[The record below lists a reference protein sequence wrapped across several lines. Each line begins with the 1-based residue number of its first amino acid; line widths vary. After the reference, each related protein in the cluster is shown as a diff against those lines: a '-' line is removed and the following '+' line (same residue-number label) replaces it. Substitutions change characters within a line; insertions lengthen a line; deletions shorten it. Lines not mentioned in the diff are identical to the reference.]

1 LYNIAVTA
9 TNRDDSRAAL
19 LRAYLDSVT
28 LSEALQTQI
37 WHAAELTLVQVRV
50 MRRLAK
56 QPQSLGQLGAELAL
70 APPSMTRLVDRLEE
84 RGLIGRQRDVDDRR
98 KVVATLTDEGRQ
110 LLSAIPFLEGTAIR
124 LAVDRMKPADRERI
138 AGAMSEFNAAVKQVE
153 AELLLVTVEA

>member
-1 LYNIAVTA
+1 LYNIAVAA
-9 TNRDDSRAAL
+9 TKPEDSRTAL

-50 MRRLAK
+50 MRRLAR
-56 QPQSLGQLGAELAL
+56 QPQALGQIGTELSL

-84 RGLIGRQRDVDDRR
+84 RGLIQRQRDVDDRR

-110 LLSAIPFLEGTAIR
+110 LLSAIPFLEGTALR
-124 LAVDRMKPADRERI
+124 VAVDRMKPTDRERI
-138 AGAMSEFNAAVKQVE
+138 TAAMREFNAAVRQVE
-153 AELLLVTVEA
+153 SEQLAVAVEA

>member
-9 TNRDDSRAAL
+9 TNRDDSQAAL
-19 LRAYLDSVT
+19 LRAYLDAVT

-56 QPQSLGQLGAELAL
+56 QPQSLGHIGTELAL

-84 RGLIGRQRDVDDRR
+84 RGLIHRQRDADDRR

-110 LLSAIPFLEGTAIR
+110 LLSAIPFLDGTAIR
-124 LAVDRMKPADRERI
+124 VAVERMKPADRERI
-138 AGAMSEFNAAVKQVE
+138 AAALREFNAAVRQVE
-153 AELLLVTVEA
+153 DELVLVAVEA

>member
-9 TNRDDSRAAL
+9 TNQDDSRAVL

-56 QPQSLGQLGAELAL
+56 QAQSLGQLGAELAL
-70 APPSMTRLVDRLEE
+70 APPSMTRLADRLEE
-84 RGLIGRQRDVDDRR
+84 RRLIKRERDADDRR
-98 KVVATLTDEGRQ
+98 KVVATLTDAGRQ
-110 LLSAIPFLEGTAIR
+110 LLSAIPFLDGTAIR
-124 LAVDRMKPADRERI
+124 MAVERMTPADRERI
-138 AGAMSEFNAAVKQVE
+138 ASAMREFNSAVRKVEDELLVMAVE
-153 AELLLVTVEA
+153 A

>member
-1 LYNIAVTA
+1 MTA
-9 TNRDDSRAAL
+9 TDRDDSRADL
-19 LRAYLDSVT
+19 LRAYLDAVT

-84 RGLIGRQRDVDDRR
+84 RGLIGRRRDVDDRR
-98 KVVATLTDEGRQ
+98 KVVAMLTEEGRQ

-138 AGAMSEFNAAVKQVE
+138 AGAMREFNAAVKQVE

>member
-9 TNRDDSRAAL
+9 TNHDDSRAGL

-50 MRRLAK
+50 MRRLAR
-56 QPQSLGQLGAELAL
+56 QPQSLGQLGAELSL

-98 KVVATLTDEGRQ
+98 KVLATLTDEGRQ

-138 AGAMSEFNAAVKQVE
+138 AGAMGEFNAAVKQVE

>member
-98 KVVATLTDEGRQ
+98 KVVATLTEEGRQ

-124 LAVDRMKPADRERI
+124 SAVDRMKPADRERI
-138 AGAMSEFNAAVKQVE
+138 AGAMREFNAAVKQVE